1 MKIKNLLILN
11 LFVLALSSS
20 AQSNT
25 PVSFIHTVGGYFTSH
40 NLELTNTFGITHKA
54 DIWTSLDSIQGDK
67 ATNAK
72 LADAVGISYT
82 VYDHLSLENVL
93 RTSGIAGT
101 IVSDQFGVGLN
112 FVVIDTKLTLYG
124 DAGYNIENS
133 RLTGTKFQ
141 DNLFGEIGIRVK
153 KALTENTYAGIGLG
167 VQLPNTAQ
175 VYQIVAGFTF

>member
-1 MKIKNLLILN
+1 MKIKNLLILSASLLTLN
-11 LFVLALSSS
+11 VS

-25 PVSFIHTVGGYFTSH
+25 PVSFIHTVEGYFISH
-40 NLELTNTFGITHKA
+40 NPDLTNTFGATHKA

-67 ATNAK
+67 ASAAK
-72 LADAVGISYT
+72 LADAVGIAYT

-112 FVVIDTKLTLYG
+112 FTVIDTRLTLYG
-124 DAGYNIENS
+124 DGGYNIENS
-133 RLTGTKFQ
+133 HLAGTKFK
-141 DNLFGEIGIRVK
+141 DNLFGEVGIRVK

-167 VQLPNTAQ
+167 VQLPNAAQ
-175 VYQIVAGFTF
+175 VYQVVAGFTF